1 MLAAMEHSLT
11 ELLPAIPISHDP
23 GPAMNDV
30 VLVDDHILLSLL
42 LGDEPRE
49 LRPRGGTI
57 ATTGLW
63 YHRLCPAP
71 ADKAVVES
79 MSRQLGN
86 VAPDIATEVIAAV
99 MELPE
104 TIELVSLRSLGW
116 PMDKLVRD
124 GTRLNLFALEALAA
138 ARFLNAG
145 IFSPQANDN
154 EPLKQ
159 AALAQGIPI
168 FSVPTAY
175 V

>member
-1 MLAAMEHSLT
+1 MLAAMAHRVAASDPDL
-11 ELLPAIPISHDP
+11 ADP

-42 LGDEPRE
+42 LGDEPRD
-49 LRPRGGTI
+49 

-99 MELPE
+99 MDQ
-104 TIELVSLRSLGW
+104 SNWSRFARS
-116 PMDKLVRD
+116 
-124 GTRLNLFALEALAA
+124 
-138 ARFLNAG
+138 AG
-145 IFSPQANDN
+145 RWTNSCAMAPASTCSRS
-154 EPLKQ
+154 KR
-159 AALAQGIPI
+159 
-168 FSVPTAY
+168 
-175 V
+175 